1 MSEEKNTG
9 EDAKA
14 KMLAALA
21 KKQKC
26 LPPLLKNKR
35 VQPQAKVQDLLQDLR
50 LALGKLVALPQR
62 CIDANL
68 VQLNKHYL
76 AKWELQIQSTSYC
89 L

>member
-21 KKQKC
+21 KKQRGS
-26 LPPLLKNKR
+26 NS
-35 VQPQAKVQDLLQDLR
+35 AKAQGLLQDPR
-50 LALGKLVALPQR
+50 LAQGKLVAPPQR

-68 VQLNKHYL
+68 VLLN
-76 AKWELQIQSTSYC
+76 
-89 L
+89 

>member
-21 KKQKC
+21 K
-26 LPPLLKNKR
+26 NKK
-35 VQPQAKVQDLLQDLR
+35 VVTQAKAQDLLQDPR
-50 LALGKLVALPQR
+50 LAQGKLVVLPQR

-68 VQLNKHYL
+68 VLLN
-76 AKWELQIQSTSYC
+76 
-89 L
+89 

>member
-21 KKQKC
+21 KKQK
-26 LPPLLKNKR
+26 
-35 VQPQAKVQDLLQDLR
+35 AQDLTQDLR
-50 LALGKLVALPQR
+50 LAQGKLAALLPK

-68 VQLNKHYL
+68 DLHNQDYL
-76 AKWELQIQSTSYC
+76 AKWE
-89 L
+89 